1 MFTWIVTFVETSESG
16 RYPSGS
22 CGHSCSFPEQ
32 CVKALVAA
40 NAIRISFFIFNDFLS
55 AHCSRAGNESIAECG
70 LSQVYVKYT
79 FARKT
84 ALKYTFAY
92 TSRKIC
98 FLRASSG
105 LELWYTLRRL
115 QMQKGNVNMKCI
127 KKIALVFFAM
137 AGLAAV
143 AAERVDF
150 TSRRLLAGRA
160 SLTGTGYVERRSL
173 GVARLSPELTMPV
186 ELVYDSSSE
195 KTGAFGFAWRS
206 PQLESSAVWDK
217 DGMLWTSPWGERVK
231 FFPKGE
237 KTPKDAVKIDVVEE
251 AKKGRG
257 YFAPYSEWE
266 ADVATGNP
274 EVDGN
279 WTVKG
284 RKSLVGW
291 AFSYSSGRLAKIAA
305 PTGRTVDFSYDA
317 DGRLAAVSQG
327 GTAFVSLAYDGAL
340 AKSVMVGGVTTSLSY
355 ENRKLEILPR
365 TKDGKVAH
373 PVRPQLVLLKRGSLD
388 AVQFGYNGNYLAAIS
403 QGAMRED
410 IAFEKIDRTARIVS
424 DHDFSYSYKGGVSL
438 RDRANRT
445 AHYNYDEKN
454 GVFSVSDFTGRKA
467 TIYYF
472 MRYDVA
478 YLGKVRKIVDGK
490 GDDLVSYRYD
500 AKSGNVTRVR
510 DRFGND
516 RNFEY
521 DAEGRLARASRRA
534 RGERT
539 VEPVAAFLY
548 AKGREPVAVSLLN
561 ADGTAALT
569 TRISRDKAG
578 NVTSVDDGR
587 GKAEVSYNKS
597 GFPVSEKD
605 PIGNATRICYNSF
618 NTPESIADA
627 NGIVTKYAYSDAG
640 LVARMERLFEGD
652 VVSSLDVLYDG
663 AGRPVSYTDQDG
675 LTKSFE
681 RDAFGKVLKEKFPD
695 GSECAYSYDALG
707 RRTSV
712 IDENGH
718 EIRFGWG
725 RFGLESRTTAAGQ
738 LTDYVRDDL
747 GLIKEVVSKWNG
759 SEDRRISSEYDD
771 FGRLTYA
778 DYGNGEIERFE
789 YDKWSRLAKHTRG
802 KTEETYKYDH
812 FGRLVE
818 KKETLSSSPST
829 FTLTSYTYDCYG
841 NRLSRITKNRK
852 GEVVSKETRAYD
864 KFGRLVETKAGF
876 GSSVLYAYD
885 RRGRLIRQTVDGTP
899 IDYGYTKYGQLGAKY
914 LGGKLNPE
922 AEVEYE
928 YSTSGQIV
936 SRTANGVRQTYEYDR
951 KGQLLAVKDADG
963 KDVERYAYDKAGN
976 MLKKTVNGKTTT
988 FTFDDANQLV
998 LSTTDGVTTRYA
1010 YDAAGRLVREGNTTY
1025 TYGYLDKVL
1034 SVTDGDTKRTFSYH
1048 ADGQLAAA
1056 SYGDGRAHTPGAPQT
1071 ETFLW
1076 DGLALIQ
1083 RGDEQFVN
1091 EPHVGG
1097 GNPVTSSK
1105 GTSYFNDAL
1114 GTTVGAKKDG
1124 KYSPA
1129 ALTAFG
1135 EDLTVHSPT
1144 PTQNSNFFTGKPF
1157 VEGLGHAFLM
1167 RNYRAGLAK
1176 WQTADPMGYP
1186 DGWNQLAYC
1195 GNGVTAAVDLWGCEV
1210 YDPNGL
1216 TATQAEA
1223 LYRSLLAWT
1232 TYAWE
1237 GYPMVAWQ
1245 GEDNTLKFLSRYLFG
1260 LGDQSLR
1267 VSDINGN
1274 AGYASANRKAREEIL
1289 KGRRSFDISA
1299 LFTGDW
1305 YTSLGRVSVHY
1316 DVIEYADQ
1324 YVAFASF
1331 EDAYDF
1337 HDANVNAIFTGLSVI
1352 GLVFGWHGGSSISD
1366 IWMKNL
1372 EDNGWATSFKT
1383 TCEWVLYVQKE

>member
-1 MFTWIVTFVETSESG
+1 MKTKTI
-16 RYPSGS
+16 
-22 CGHSCSFPEQ
+22 
-32 CVKALVAA
+32 AA
-40 NAIRISFFIFNDFLS
+40 FL
-55 AHCSRAGNESIAECG
+55 
-70 LSQVYVKYT
+70 
-79 FARKT
+79 
-84 ALKYTFAY
+84 
-92 TSRKIC
+92 
-98 FLRASSG
+98 
-105 LELWYTLRRL
+105 
-115 QMQKGNVNMKCI
+115 
-127 KKIALVFFAM
+127 
-137 AGLAAV
+137 LAALASFASV

-160 SLTGTGYVERRSL
+160 SLTGTGYIERRSL

-195 KTGAFGFAWRS
+195 ETGAFGFAWRS
-206 PQLESSAVWDK
+206 PQLESSAEWDK
-217 DGMLWTSPWGERVK
+217 DGMLWTSPWGEKVK

-257 YFAPYSEWE
+257 YYAPYSEWE

-274 EVDGN
+274 ETDGN

-284 RKSLVGW
+284 RKSLADW
-291 AFSYSSGRLAKIAA
+291 TFSYSAGRLVKITA
-305 PTGRTVDFSYDA
+305 PTGRSADFSYDA

-327 GTAFVSLAYDGAL
+327 GTAFVTLAYDGAL
-340 AKSVMVGGVTTSLSY
+340 AKSVMVGGVTTTLAY
-355 ENRKLEILPR
+355 EQRTLEILPR
-365 TKDGKVAH
+365 TKDGKVAR
-373 PVRPQLVLLKRGSLD
+373 PVRPQLVSMKRGSLD

-424 DHDFSYSYKGGVSL
+424 DGDFSYSYKGGVTL
-438 RDRANRT
+438 RDKANRT

-454 GVFSVSDFTGRKA
+454 GVFSVSDFRGKKA

-490 GDDLVSYRYD
+490 GEDLVSYRYD
-500 AKSGNVTRVR
+500 AKNGNVTRVR

-521 DAEGRLARASRRA
+521 DAEGRLAKASRRA
-534 RGERT
+534 HGERT
-539 VEPVAAFLY
+539 VEPVASFAY
-548 AKGREPVAVSLLN
+548 GKGREPVAVSLLN
-561 ADGTAALT
+561 ADGTTALA
-569 TRISRDKAG
+569 TRIIRDRHG
-578 NVTSVDDGR
+578 DVTSVDDGR
-587 GKAEVSYNKS
+587 GATEITYNRS
-597 GFPVSEKD
+597 GFPVLVKD
-605 PIGNATRICYNSF
+605 PIGNATKICYNDF
-618 NTPESIADA
+618 HTPVSVTDAD
-627 NGIVTKYAYSDAG
+627 GMTTKYDYNDAG

-652 VVSSLDVLYDG
+652 VVSSLDVSYDG
-663 AGRPVSYTDQDG
+663 MGRPVLYTDQDG

-725 RFGLESRTTAAGQ
+725 RFGISSRTTAAGQ

-747 GLIKEVVSKWNG
+747 GLVKEVVSKWNG
-759 SEDRRISSEYDD
+759 REDRRIQSEHDE

-778 DYGNGEIERFE
+778 DYGNGEVEKFE
-789 YDKWSRLAKHTRG
+789 YDKWNRLAKHTRG

-818 KKETLSSSPST
+818 KRENGLATT
-829 FTLTSYTYDCYG
+829 YTYDAWG
-841 NRLSRITKNRK
+841 NRLSRVTKNRK

-876 GSSVLYAYD
+876 GLSVLYAYD
-885 RRGRLIRQTVDGTP
+885 KRGRLIRQTVDGTP
-899 IDYGYTKYGQLGAKY
+899 IDYEYTKYGQLGAKY

-928 YSTSGQIV
+928 YSKSGQIV
-936 SRTANGVRQTYEYDR
+936 ARTANGVRQTYEYDK
-951 KGQLLAVKDADG
+951 KGQLLAVKDSDG
-963 KDVERYAYDKAGN
+963 NDVERYAYDKAGN
-976 MLKKTVNGKTTT
+976 MLRKQILRSGRAGAPRTPQSANYLTTT

-998 LSTTDGVTTRYA
+998 SSTTDGVMTRYA
-1010 YDAAGRLVREGNTTY
+1010 YDAAGRLVKEGSKTY
-1025 TYGYLDKVL
+1025 RYGYLDKVL
-1034 SVTDGDTKRTFSYH
+1034 SVTDGDTTRTFTYH
-1048 ADGQLAAA
+1048 ADGQLASATVG
-1056 SYGDGRAHTPGAPQT
+1056 GDHRAPRTAPQT

-1083 RGDEQFVN
+1083 RGDEQFIN

-1097 GNPVTSSK
+1097 GNPVASSK

-1114 GTTVGAKKDG
+1114 GTTVGSKHGG
-1124 KYSPA
+1124 KYSAA

-1135 EDLTVHSPT
+1135 EDISEDSSHSPFLV
-1144 PTQNSNFFTGKPF
+1144 PHSPFFTGKPF

-1176 WQTADPMGYP
+1176 WQSADPMGYP

-1195 GNGVTAAVDLWGCEV
+1195 GNGVMGAVDLCGALTIKVKTGEANVTETKCGNWFSGEDGFDYLWMLKTWNDV
-1210 YDPNGL
+1210 YDVYVLESSALEKALKAAGVAAAVIGAAIAVASIVVTGGASAVL
-1216 TATQAEA
+1216 TWA
-1223 LYRSLLAWT
+1223 S
-1232 TYAWE
+1232 
-1237 GYPMVAWQ
+1237 VA
-1245 GEDNTLKFLSRYLFG
+1245 GAFAG
-1260 LGDQSLR
+1260 LGIDVGSNLSQNNNLVAGADCYMRAYIDPAVQRKSYKVRR
-1267 VSDINGN
+1267 V
-1274 AGYASANRKAREEIL
+1274 AE
-1289 KGRRSFDISA
+1289 
-1299 LFTGDW
+1299 
-1305 YTSLGRVSVHY
+1305 
-1316 DVIEYADQ
+1316 
-1324 YVAFASF
+1324 
-1331 EDAYDF
+1331 
-1337 HDANVNAIFTGLSVI
+1337 
-1352 GLVFGWHGGSSISD
+1352 
-1366 IWMKNL
+1366 
-1372 EDNGWATSFKT
+1372 
-1383 TCEWVLYVQKE
+1383 